1 MFKYEKDLERR
12 YVKMESRVNFEYR
25 RIDMVNQF
33 GIKESF
39 NVLDYGT
46 HLSFSTVFGVDGG
59 LCITK
64 PVIYTAEGFKPL
76 ASILKEG
83 NGTPEEQIK
92 SYLKSR
98 RGTYSLGFV
107 MTNNGNQAVLQSVTS
122 LICVMKGK
130 VSKETGAYIDKPICE
145 LYSPFNL
152 TEEHIVAQ
160 RVTSFNKS
168 GKGKDVFLLN
178 QVKKRLL
185 TAVAP
190 YVSSREKFLANRL

>member
-1 MFKYEKDLERR
+1 
-12 YVKMESRVNFEYR
+12 MESTVKFEYR

-39 NVLDYGT
+39 NVLDYGDYV
-46 HLSFSTVFGVDGG
+46 SFSAVFGIDGG

-76 ASILKEG
+76 SSIIKQDG
-83 NGTPEEQIK
+83 RSAEEQIK
-92 SYLKSR
+92 SFLKSR

-130 VSKETGAYIDKPICE
+130 VSKSEHKYIDRPICE

-152 TEEHIVAQ
+152 TEDYIVAQ

-178 QVKKRLL
+178 QVKNRLL
-185 TAVAP
+185 TNVAP
-190 YVSSREKFLANRL
+190 CISSREHFLACRL